1 MFNLA
6 IHTARS
12 LLVATVSG
20 IAILAAAACGD
31 GGDVRIVALTKTPT
45 PEPTVAPDGGP
56 ASPLPP
62 TAVTPSATPAP
73 SGAVPERPEDLLKG
87 GVPVSSYL
95 AGGSADIAGCLPGLV
110 AAWELAPVLGERCVF
125 ADIDGDGSAEYAF
138 AVNAMTEGVSPGDVW
153 FFQGADEQFRLFSS
167 ARLLANSVLE
177 DVVIEAVADL
187 TGDRFPELVISA
199 RVCSATAC
207 GGRLLIASSHPG
219 DFGDLAPGQLDLG
232 DLDSVRVEDVTGDGL
247 QDVILRYAYT
257 PDPDAGPRRDVE
269 TVLNWAGLKFFDS
282 DHPDPPRYLF
292 HAIVDADETF
302 QAGNY
307 EAARAQY
314 EAAVEDTSLVDWRVE
329 AGEGSGRRE
338 LVPYALVR
346 AGLAAVRTGDSDG
359 ALALFSRAAGGFASS
374 LHGQIA
380 SIFEA
385 GIEGDIAPAV
395 ACTAAEDYL
404 RPQAQRYARIWDY
417 GYANPDHQ
425 ISDLCR

>member
-6 IHTARS
+6 IHTGRS
-12 LLVATVSG
+12 TLVV
-20 IAILAAAACGD
+20 LAASIAVVVAGACGD

-45 PEPTVAPDGGP
+45 PEPTVASDGGP

-62 TAVTPSATPAP
+62 TAVTPSATPEP
-73 SGAVPERPEDLLKG
+73 SGAVPARPEDLLKG

-138 AVNAMTEGVSPGDVW
+138 AVNATTEGANPGDVW

-167 ARLLANSVLE
+167 ARLLANAVIE

-199 RVCSATAC
+199 RVCGAGAC
-207 GGRLLIASSHPG
+207 EGRLLIASSHPG
-219 DFGDLAPGQLDLG
+219 DFANLAPGQLDLAG
-232 DLDSVRVEDVTGDGL
+232 LDSVRVEDVTGDGL
-247 QDVILRYAYT
+247 QDVILSYAYA
-257 PDPDAGPRRDVE
+257 PDPDAGPRRDSE

-302 QAGNY
+302 DAGRY

-346 AGLAAVRTGDSDG
+346 AGLAAVRTGDTDG

-417 GYANPDHQ
+417 GYANPGHQ
-425 ISDLCR
+425 ISELCR

>member
-6 IHTARS
+6 IHTGRS
-12 LLVATVSG
+12 TLVV
-20 IAILAAAACGD
+20 LAASIAVVVAGACGD

-45 PEPTVAPDGGP
+45 PEPTVASDGGP

-62 TAVTPSATPAP
+62 TAVTPSATPMP
-73 SGAVPERPEDLLKG
+73 SGAVPARPEDLLKG

-138 AVNAMTEGVSPGDVW
+138 AVNAATEGANPGDVW

-167 ARLLANSVLE
+167 ARLLANAVLE

-187 TGDRFPELVISA
+187 TGDRFPDLVISA
-199 RVCSATAC
+199 RVCSTTAC
-207 GGRLLIASSHPG
+207 GGRLLIASSHTG
-219 DFGDLAPGQLDLG
+219 DFGNLAPAQLDPAE
-232 DLDSVRVEDVTGDGL
+232 LDSVRVEDVTGDGL
-247 QDVILRYAYT
+247 QDVILGYEYA

-302 QAGNY
+302 EAGNY

-346 AGLAAVRTGDSDG
+346 AGLAAVRTGDTDG

-417 GYANPDHQ
+417 GYANPGHQ

>member
-1 MFNLA
+1 MFNSVF
-6 IHTARS
+6 HTGRS
-12 LLVATVSG
+12 LLVATLAG
-20 IAILAAAACGD
+20 IAIVVAAACGD

-45 PEPTVAPDGGP
+45 PEPTVASDGG
-56 ASPLPP
+56 AVSPLPP
-62 TAVTPSATPAP
+62 TSVTPSATPEP
-73 SGAVPERPEDLLKG
+73 SGAVPPRPDDLLKG

-110 AAWELAPVLGERCVF
+110 AAWELEPVLGERCVF

-138 AVNAMTEGVSPGDVW
+138 AVNTTTEGVSAGDVW

-167 ARLLANSVLE
+167 ARLLANAVIE

-199 RVCSATAC
+199 RAC
-207 GGRLLIASSHPG
+207 GASSCENRLLIASSHTG
-219 DFGDLAPGQLDLG
+219 EFGDLAPARLDLAG
-232 DLDSVRVEDVTGDGL
+232 LDSVRVEDVTGDGL
-247 QDVILRYAYT
+247 QDVVLRSEYA
-257 PDPDAGPRRDVE
+257 PDPDAGPRRDAQ

-292 HAIVDADETF
+292 HALVDADETF
-302 QAGNY
+302 EAGNY

-314 EAAVEDTSLVDWRVE
+314 EAAVEDSALVDWRVE

-346 AGLAAVRTGDSDG
+346 AGLAAVRTGDNDG

-374 LHGQIA
+374 LHGQVA

-385 GIEGDIAPAV
+385 GVEGDIAPAV

-404 RPQAQRYARIWDY
+404 RPQAARYARIWDY
-417 GYANPDHQ
+417 GYANPAHQ